1 LVRCAL
7 RVAECG
13 NGVAVDEYGHTSLP
27 EIWAIGDCA
36 LHRNSFAEG
45 LPIRLES
52 VQNASDMAMTVA
64 KAITGELTP
73 YQAVP
78 WFWSNQYDLRLQTV
92 GLSAGHDKEIVRG
105 EPTTRSFSIV
115 YLRSGRVVA
124 LDCVNAAKD
133 YVQGR
138 RLVVERAAVDPSRL
152 ADPIVSLN
160 GVENGAAGNLACA
173 TA

>member
-1 LVRCAL
+1 L

-160 GVENGAAGNLACA
+160 GVE
-173 TA
+173 TAPRGI